1 MGKLWTGTEFKE
13 NPSPT
18 EVQAGLDHLA
28 RVLRNLRQQVRPDL
42 PLADA
47 DALLKKIDQHVDYYN
62 ANAAALNEYEVRAA
76 LEERAEI
83 IDALQSASEGEAS
96 KTSLSEQRA
105 GH

>member
-1 MGKLWTGTEFKE
+1 MGELWTGTEFRE

-18 EVQAGLDHLA
+18 EVQAGLDHLV

-47 DALLKKIDQHVDYYN
+47 DALLKKIDQHVNYYN

-83 IDALQSASEGEAS
+83 IDALSDSNKDAAS
-96 KTSLSEQRA
+96 KP
-105 GH
+105 